1 MVTIRPAV
9 AEMLRED
16 EWAGGR
22 TEMSKPIYAFSN
34 SVNAAKHRIKL
45 YTYFKLKRREVFTK
59 KRDFLATENL
69 TSLLFTAKLS
79 GLTCS

>member
-1 MVTIRPAV
+1 MVTIRPSE
-9 AEMLRED
+9 AELLRED

-34 SVNAAKHRIKL
+34 SVNAAKHKIKL
-45 YTYFKLKRREVFTK
+45 YTYFKLKRREVFTE
-59 KRDFLATENL
+59 KRGFLAKENL
-69 TSLLFTAKLS
+69 TSLMFTAKLS